1 MIKTV
6 INLVSWILIMKIVFL
21 SGVKFGF
28 EILNQILEEKFDIHT
43 VFSYEETKKNLYSDY
58 ASFDTICNKFGI
70 TFSGVCKVYTT
81 LAPMIIPLN
90 NPIKPTIMNLDI
102 MIEIIERVCA
112 PS

>member
-1 MIKTV
+1 
-6 INLVSWILIMKIVFL
+6 MKIVFL

-70 TFSGVCKVYTT
+70 KHVKV
-81 LAPMIIPLN
+81 N
-90 NPIKPTIMNLDI
+90 NINDPINIQILKSIQPDLILVAFHSNYL
-102 MIEIIERVCA
+102 
-112 PS
+112 